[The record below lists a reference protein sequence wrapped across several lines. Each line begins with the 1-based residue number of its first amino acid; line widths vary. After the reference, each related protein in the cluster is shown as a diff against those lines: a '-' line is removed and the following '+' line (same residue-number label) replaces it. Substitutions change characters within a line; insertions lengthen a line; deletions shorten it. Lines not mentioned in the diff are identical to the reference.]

1 MISASAFPVRKK
13 NSKGTDGTAFR
24 KAYGELAVLRSLCKE
39 GTPILALTG
48 TADDTTKSTI
58 CRRLSL
64 HKDVLKIFISPHR
77 PNIRISV
84 RKVKKDDVDKQS

>member
-1 MISASAFPVRKK
+1 MVTVMLESVLIIIILFTYL
-13 NSKGTDGTAFR
+13 GT
-24 KAYGELAVLRSLCKE
+24 L
-39 GTPILALTG
+39 ILALTG

-64 HKDVLKIFISPHR
+64 NKDVLKIFISPHR

>member
-1 MISASAFPVRKK
+1 MVTVMLES
-13 NSKGTDGTAFR
+13 
-24 KAYGELAVLRSLCKE
+24 VLIIIILFTYL
-39 GTPILALTG
+39 GTPILALAG
-48 TADDTTKSTI
+48 TADHTTKSTI

-64 HKDVLKIFISPHR
+64 NKNVLKIFISPHR